1 MLHMLILPRFLAF
14 LQACAATT
22 TWNLRPESSL
32 PQRNALQLRGFY
44 GTNEKHAWV
53 RIVLQAQTTREI
65 GKTVVMGGDTD
76 REHGL

>member
-14 LQACAATT
+14 LQACAATI

-44 GTNEKHAWV
+44 GNEKHAWV

-65 GKTVVMGGDTD
+65 GKTVVMGDTE